1 MARNLG
7 ERTENDEILCKTHSA
22 EGENR
27 QNYLENLYGFK
38 RKFAVVNDLNTSYF
52 DVGQGENTLIFL
64 HGWGSDATAFF
75 YTVSKLCAKYRI
87 IALDFAGFGRSD
99 NPPSSYT
106 VADYALDVVTL
117 LDVLGV
123 QKALFVGHSF
133 GTRVAIE
140 IAVFYPKIVQ
150 GLVIVD
156 GAGIKPRRKPSY
168 YLKVLA
174 HKILKRLG
182 KKGLKGSSDYS
193 ALSEEMK
200 KVFVNV
206 VNYDQKPILNRIA
219 CPCAVFWGK
228 QDEETPRY
236 MYECFLKNVKG
247 AQGFLLDGGHFAFVQ
262 DRLTFS
268 LILEAYLQEIL

>member
-38 RKFAVVNDLNTSYF
+38 RKFAVVNGLNTSYF

-123 QKALFVGHSF
+123 QKAVFVGHSF

-140 IAVFYPKIVQ
+140 IAVFYPKIAQ

-174 HKILKRLG
+174 HKNPQT
-182 KKGLKGSSDYS
+182 
-193 ALSEEMK
+193 A
-200 KVFVNV
+200 
-206 VNYDQKPILNRIA
+206 
-219 CPCAVFWGK
+219 W
-228 QDEETPRY
+228 
-236 MYECFLKNVKG
+236 
-247 AQGFLLDGGHFAFVQ
+247 
-262 DRLTFS
+262 
-268 LILEAYLQEIL
+268 

>member
-38 RKFAVVNDLNTSYF
+38 RKFAVVNGLNTSYF

-123 QKALFVGHSF
+123 QKAVFVGHSF

-247 AQGFLLDGGHFAFVQ
+247 AQGFLLDGGHVAFVQ

>member
-7 ERTENDEILCKTHSA
+7 ERTKNDEILCKTHSV
-22 EGENR
+22 EGENL

-38 RKFAVVNDLNTSYF
+38 RKFAVVNDLNISYF

-87 IALDFAGFGRSD
+87 IALDFAGFGQSE
-99 NPPSSYT
+99 NPKSSYT
-106 VADYALDVVTL
+106 VADYAHDVVTL
-117 LDVLGV
+117 LDVLGI
-123 QKALFVGHSF
+123 QKAVFIGHSF

-140 IAVFYPKIVQ
+140 IAVYNPQIAR

-182 KKGLKGSSDYS
+182 KKGLKGSSDYN
-193 ALSEEMK
+193 ALSDDMK
-200 KVFVNV
+200 KVFVNI
-206 VNYDQKPILNRIA
+206 VNYDQKPILNRIV

-228 QDEETPRY
+228 QDEETPSY
-236 MYECFLKNVKG
+236 MYECFLKNIKG
-247 AQGFLLDGGHFAFVQ
+247 AQGFLLDGDHFAFVQ
-262 DRLTFS
+262 DRVTFS
-268 LILEAYLQEIL
+268 LILEAYLQEII